1 MSKANKVISIIE
13 IIMSFLSIALSFA
26 KDVIK
31 KPVLDDSSKDKDE
44 SDKVL

>member
-13 IIMSFLSIALSFA
+13 IVMSFLQIALSFA

-31 KPVLDDSSKDKDE
+31 KPGPDDSPKDE
-44 SDKVL
+44 SGNVS